1 MTLPNPRNLARER
14 MLAARN
20 AEIRRRVTEQ
30 GLAPKMV
37 ADMFGLHIS
46 RIYQIV
52 KESPCAT
59 QPEPQN

>member
-1 MTLPNPRNLARER
+1 